1 MEPNKSLSYLMIGLS
16 VPGKSDE
23 LQYFWI
29 LQFGSCTGVYLNGM
43 QYFTLFPN
51 QLERFLIWYLIWF
64 LIWYLQI
71 YQTHMQIL
79 NLLKGILIGL
89 ANGLANI
96 PSIYPQL
103 WLVLIRN
110 DQISFSALMFILAG
124 LGQFF
129 ITFCSSTYCERMK

>member
-1 MEPNKSLSYLMIGLS
+1 MIGLS
-16 VPGKSDE
+16 VPGKSDG

-51 QLERFLIWYLIWF
+51 QLEGFFIWYF
-64 LIWYLQI
+64 QQ
-71 YQTHMQIL
+71 YQTHMKIL
-79 NLLKGILIGL
+79 NLVKGILIGL

-103 WLVLIRN
+103 WLILIRN

-124 LGQFF
+124 LG
-129 ITFCSSTYCERMK
+129 